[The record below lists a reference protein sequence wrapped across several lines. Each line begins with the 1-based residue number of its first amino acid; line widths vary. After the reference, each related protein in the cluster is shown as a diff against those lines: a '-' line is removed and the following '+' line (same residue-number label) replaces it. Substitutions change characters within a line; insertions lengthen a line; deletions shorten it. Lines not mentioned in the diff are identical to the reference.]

1 MRTRII
7 SGLRVLLVLTAVAP
21 LGAGCGVAKDIQEAT
36 GGCDEFAEGVDAVG
50 NLDVD
55 VNVKAFVQ
63 ASAELKSVGESIKAD
78 VKTACI
84 RIATDLGESDR
95 WSSDSSDDAISNS
108 AKTGACDVVAAKVDS
123 IMSAAAD
130 AGADFALQVSGGEC
144 TINADV
150 QASCEASCK
159 TDVMCT
165 EPTIETRCEPGELS
179 GTCDAECQGNA
190 TCEGQVQAAANC
202 MGQCEAECQ
211 GSCSGELRG
220 TVEGGCDG
228 MCEGKCD
235 GVATPAGGMAHCE
248 GTCEGRCTMP
258 KPTAM
263 CHGKCAASC
272 HGMCKGQCKLEQQ
285 AAINCGANVRCKG
298 GCSVKLKEPKCET
311 ELKPPVCTGDT
322 NCQTSCAARASATA
336 ECSPPS
342 VTLVCNTDV
351 SADVAKLKA
360 TLEANLPPLFL
371 SAKTKG
377 QLALRALDKVS
388 STGQAVISATGK
400 LAGKDIACATRA
412 ASESLKASA
421 SMSVSVKASA
431 NVNSSCTAHSS

>member
-1 MRTRII
+1 MRTQIMT
-7 SGLRVLLVLTAVAP
+7 GLRVLLLLAAAAP
-21 LGAGCGVAKDIQEAT
+21 LAGGCGVAKDLGEVT
-36 GGCDEFAEGVDAVG
+36 SGCDEFEDGGAAVAQLEVDA
-50 NLDVD
+50 
-55 VNVKAFVQ
+55 NVKAFAQ

-84 RIATDLGESDR
+84 HIATDLGESDR
-95 WSSDSSDDAISNS
+95 WSGDDSDDAISNS
-108 AKTGACDVVAAKVDS
+108 QKTGACDVVAAKIDT

-144 TINADV
+144 TVNASV
-150 QASCEASCK
+150 QADCEATCK

-165 EPTIETRCEPGELS
+165 EPSVETRCEPGELS
-179 GTCDAECQGNA
+179 GTCEAECQGNA
-190 TCEGQVQAAANC
+190 ICEGQAQVAANC
-202 MGQCEAECQ
+202 MGQCEAECE

-228 MCEGKCD
+228 MCIGKCD
-235 GVATPAGGMAHCE
+235 GVATPAGGMANCQ
-248 GTCEGRCTMP
+248 GVCEGRCTMP

-272 HGMCKGQCKLEQQ
+272 HGKCKGQCKLEEQ
-285 AAINCGANVRCKG
+285 AAVNCGANVRCKG
-298 GCSVKLKEPKCET
+298 GCSVMLKEPKCET

-322 NCQTSCAARASATA
+322 SCQTSCAARASASA
-336 ECSPPS
+336 ECTPPT
-342 VTLVCNTDV
+342 VTLVANTDV

-360 TLEANLPPLFL
+360 TLEANLPALLL

-388 STGQAVISATGK
+388 STGQAVISASAK
-400 LAGKDIACATRA
+400 LGGKDVACATRA

-431 NVNSSCTAHSS
+431 NVNSSCTTHSS